1 MEATAAVSSLRN
13 WFRKSSRMKILNSI
27 DMRANDKPN
36 AAAISTMPLWLV
48 AVMIV
53 RGGDCSGSSS
63 VPFKAILND
72 LQRRSEL

>member
-1 MEATAAVSSLRN
+1 MNTLS
-13 WFRKSSRMKILNSI
+13 SI

-53 RGGDCSGSSS
+53 RGGDCPGSSS
-63 VPFKAILND
+63 VPFEAIPIYD
-72 LQRRSEL
+72 EGRSSEVNWIFDS